1 MPVTLTASSEGFN
14 FIDEYLQIYI
24 ISFQDLEYYL
34 LKGEQI
40 SKKPTAEDAC
50 WQQNDTRPIGMIK
63 VQITS
68 VL

>member
-1 MPVTLTASSEGFN
+1 MMPVTLTASSEGFN

-24 ISFQDLEYYL
+24 ISFQDLGYYL

-50 WQQNDTRPIGMIK
+50 
-63 VQITS
+63 
-68 VL
+68 